1 MGLNQVMRFYNSPLK
16 ESKKTG
22 MKYGLKV
29 HAFIVT
35 I

>member
-1 MGLNQVMRFYNSPLK
+1 MGLNQVMWFYTSPLK

-22 MKYGLKV
+22 LKYGLKV
-29 HAFIVT
+29 HVFIVT